1 MIDVQKMLYE
11 ICEDDNVYNPDY
23 DLVENGL
30 LDSYAF
36 IELFSMLEDEGIEI
50 YPTQIDRS
58 RLRTSKSIEDLVK
71 ETMGK

>member
-1 MIDVQKMLYE
+1 MIDVKKILYE

-36 IELFSMLEDEGIEI
+36 IELFSALEDEGVEI
-50 YPTQIDRS
+50 YPTQIDRE
-58 RLRTSKSIEDLVK
+58 RLRTPKSIEDLVR
-71 ETMGK
+71 EMGE

>member
-1 MIDVQKMLYE
+1 MIDVKKILYE

-36 IELFSMLEDEGIEI
+36 IELFSALEDEGVEI
-50 YPTQIDRS
+50 YPTQIDRE
-58 RLRTSKSIEDLVK
+58 RLRTPKSIEDLVK
-71 ETMGK
+71 ETMGE

>member
-1 MIDVQKMLYE
+1 MLYE

-58 RLRTSKSIEDLVK
+58 RLRTPKSIEDLVK